1 MFELKT
7 ISKRFGDTVALHPT
21 DFTLNAGECVALI
34 GPSGSG
40 KSTLL
45 RILAGLVRT
54 DSGMLRFAGQEIAD
68 GSWPDVRRQI
78 GYVIQD
84 GGLFPHLTARKNVTL
99 MARHLKWDAGKI
111 EARVRELAALV
122 QLEDAQLDRFP
133 NELSG
138 GQKQR
143 VSIMRALMLDPKVLL
158 FDEPLSAL
166 DPITRY
172 DLALELREIF
182 KTLKKSVVLVTH
194 ALNEARFFGD
204 RVILMGDGRIVQQGQ
219 IADFESAPAND
230 FVARFLKSEKE
241 LG

>member
-1 MFELKT
+1 MFELNT
-7 ISKRFGDTVALHPT
+7 ISKRFGDTQALHPT
-21 DFTLNAGECVALI
+21 DFNLDAGECVALI

-45 RILAGLVRT
+45 RILAGLVQV
-54 DSGMLRFAGQEIAD
+54 DSGTLRFAGQDIAQSD
-68 GSWPDVRRQI
+68 WPQIRRQI

-99 MARHLKWDAGKI
+99 MARHLKWGADKI
-111 EARVRELAALV
+111 DARVQELAALV
-122 QLEDAQLDRFP
+122 QLDDAQLDRFP

-143 VSIMRALMLDPKVLL
+143 VSIMRALMMDPKVML

-204 RVILMGDGRIVQQGQ
+204 RVILMGEGRIVQQGQ
-219 IADFESAPAND
+219 ISDFENAPAND
-230 FVARFLKSEKE
+230 FVARFLQSEKE

>member
-1 MFELKT
+1 MFELT
-7 ISKRFGDTVALHPT
+7 QISKRFGDTIALQPT
-21 DFTLNAGECVALI
+21 DFQLSAGETVALI

-45 RILAGLVRT
+45 RLLAGLVRP
-54 DSGMLRFAGQEIAD
+54 DSGTLRFEGQDIDEAA
-68 GSWPDVRRQI
+68 WMQVRRQI

-84 GGLFPHLTARKNVTL
+84 GGLFPHLSARDNVTL
-99 MARHLKWDAGKI
+99 MARYLKWDRGRI
-111 EARVRELAALV
+111 EARVQELTALV
-122 QLEDAQLDRFP
+122 RLEPEQLSRFP
-133 NELSG
+133 NQLSG
-138 GQKQR
+138 GQRQR
-143 VSIMRALMLDPKVLL
+143 VSIMRALMLDPKVML

-182 KTLKKSVVLVTH
+182 QTLKKAVVLVTH

-204 RVILMGDGRIVQQGQ
+204 RVILMGEGQIVQQGR
-219 IADFESAPAND
+219 IEEFEETPAND
-230 FVARFLKSEKE
+230 FVERFLQSEKE